1 MRALLLR
8 WILMSLAVWGAASV
22 LPPHMVAVSTVWSA
36 LLAVGVI
43 GLLNALIKPGLFLFK
58 VVTFPIN
65 LLTLGLFALV
75 VSFAMNMVVFWG
87 VGQWLPGFKVNG
99 WLAAAAGAAI
109 MGVLN
114 GILTLLVPDRREG
127 R

>member
-1 MRALLLR
+1 
-8 WILMSLAVWGAASV
+8 MSLAVWGAASV